1 MLPTIGGLLSYFYS
15 QNQEPIYQAHASI
28 LVQYRGGG
36 TSLGV
41 SDFTRSRELASTY
54 ARQVSARPFL
64 ERVEQSGQ
72 VPFNADRLRTMISSN
87 TEATPP
93 AVEVIVK
100 HSDPGLA
107 AATAQVLAE
116 QFINYA
122 VEQRLAEIARLQT
135 AAAAQGLT
143 NVESLVSAQ
152 FTAVDSLSLLEPVR
166 PPGRPTVPRT
176 RQNITLGVIL
186 GLVLATGGALL
197 LEGLGDTVRFHD
209 QLNRRF
215 GVNGLGIIFRWSSQ
229 DVEEDSP
236 VVWKSPASSYAEA
249 FRQIRANLQFATA
262 NQPGNVFMVTSPGP
276 GEGKTTI
283 LSNLAVSLAHTGKR
297 IAVIDGDLRRPSL
310 HRQFD
315 VARREPGLS
324 NLLADQTAKLDDA
337 MLPTEVE
344 GITILPSGP
353 TPPNPGEL
361 LGSSR
366 MAALMS
372 ELRDKYDMVLVD
384 SPPML
389 MVADTAVLST
399 QVDGAIVVVD
409 GTSTRSSSLQAA
421 LETLRN
427 TKVSIFGVIINKL
440 KRSRFGYGY
449 SYPYYYYYYSFYSY
463 YSDENGNGAGA
474 DGRFYTRLGR
484 RAKTALSRLRRR

>member
-1 MLPTIGGLLSYFYS
+1 MCWL
-15 QNQEPIYQAHASI
+15 
-28 LVQYRGGG
+28 
-36 TSLGV
+36 
-41 SDFTRSRELASTY
+41 
-54 ARQVSARPFL
+54 
-64 ERVEQSGQ
+64 
-72 VPFNADRLRTMISSN
+72 
-87 TEATPP
+87 
-93 AVEVIVK
+93 
-100 HSDPGLA
+100 
-107 AATAQVLAE
+107 
-116 QFINYA
+116 
-122 VEQRLAEIARLQT
+122 
-135 AAAAQGLT
+135 
-143 NVESLVSAQ
+143 
-152 FTAVDSLSLLEPVR
+152 
-166 PPGRPTVPRT
+166 
-176 RQNITLGVIL
+176 
-186 GLVLATGGALL
+186 
-197 LEGLGDTVRFHD
+197 LGDTVRFHD

-262 NQPGNVFMVTSPGP
+262 NQPGNVLMVTSPGP

-283 LSNLAVSLAHTGKR
+283 LANLAVSLAHTGRR

-315 VARREPGLS
+315 VACREPGLS

-337 MLPTEVE
+337 MHPTEVE

-399 QVDGAIVVVD
+399 QVDGVIVVVD

-449 SYPYYYYYYSFYSY
+449 SYPYYYYYYSYYSY

-484 RAKTALSRLRRR
+484 RAKTALSRLQRR